1 MTTLHPQIPDP
12 SSTILLVEDELVIR
26 MNVADYLVDRGF
38 LVVEASNATEA
49 LGYLTSS
56 VVEIDLVF
64 TDVRMPGKMDGLAL
78 ARWIQQHRVGL
89 PVIVTSGD
97 VGRENVS
104 TKTFPADF
112 FFPKPYELNTIA
124 EAIVKLTQPVAA

>member
-1 MTTLHPQIPDP
+1 MTNLHPQITSP
-12 SSTILLVEDELVIR
+12 STILLVEDELVIR
-26 MNVADYLVDRGF
+26 MNVADFLIDRGF
-38 LVVEASNATEA
+38 LVVEASNALEA
-49 LGYLTSS
+49 LGYLTSC